1 MSAAKVVAVVNQ
13 KGGVGKSTTAAA
25 IAAGISL
32 RGLRAL
38 AIDLDPQGNLSH
50 SMGADRATLSA
61 MDALTG
67 AAPAADTIIQTARGG
82 LIPSSQALTGADA
95 RITETG
101 KEYRLK
107 EALEPIRES
116 YDVIVIDTPPSLG
129 ILVTNALT
137 AATGAIIPAQADT
150 YSLQGIGLLYQTVQ
164 AIRKYCNSDL
174 RIDGILLTRHN
185 PRSVISRDMASMMED
200 TAAQM
205 NTRVFKAAIRECVA
219 VKEAQ
224 AVRQDIFTYA
234 PKSNA
239 SADYAALI
247 SEYLENWRGTTPTQ
261 AKGGQA

>member
-1 MSAAKVVAVVNQ
+1 MSATKIVAVVNQ

-25 IAAGISL
+25 LVAGVSL

-50 SMGADRATLSA
+50 SMGAGGAELSA
-61 MDALTG
+61 MDVLTG
-67 AAPAADTIIQTARGG
+67 TATAADTIIQTERGN

-107 EALEPIRES
+107 EALEPIKGN
-116 YDVIVIDTPPSLG
+116 YDVIVIDTPPALG
-129 ILVTNALT
+129 ILVANALT

-164 AIRKYCNSDL
+164 AIRKYCNRDL
-174 RIDGILLTRHN
+174 GIDGILLTRHS
-185 PRSVISRDMASMMED
+185 PRSVISRDMAAMMED
-200 TAAQM
+200 TAEQM
-205 NTRVFKAAIRECVA
+205 NTRVFKSAIRECVA

-239 SADYAALI
+239 ATDYAALI
-247 SEYLENWRGTTPTQ
+247 SEYLQNESETKAEPE
-261 AKGGQA
+261 GGQA